1 MECVHTPELRYG
13 EFSEK
18 LHKKAA
24 DKRIPISGS
33 LELTFRCN
41 LRCQHCYAAHGHQG
55 IPGKQELTYEEI
67 QNIFDEIVDAGC
79 LWFLITGGE
88 PLMRRDFLDIY
99 KSAKGKGLIVTLFT
113 NGTMLTPHIADY
125 LAEWRPFAIEI
136 SLYGSTQATYEHVTG
151 IPGSFSRCI
160 RGIEL
165 LLERDLPLRLKAML
179 MTINKHELVEMQ
191 AYAKSLDVEFRFD
204 PIVDPGLENSLAPLP
219 LRLSPE
225 EVVQIERSDTERAT
239 LWSQQFTKVTKKP
252 DNPRFLYSCGA
263 GRSSFHIDP
272 YGKMSLCISERM
284 PGYNLRKGSFQQG
297 WDTAIP
303 SHLRLEFSEGN
314 ICAECDLREVC
325 PICPALARREHG
337 DPQVCVDYFCQIT
350 HLRAETFSIKDGII
364 I

>member
-13 EFSEK
+13 EFSKE

-33 LELTFRCN
+33 FELTFRCN

-55 IPGKQELTYEEI
+55 IPGKHELSYEEI
-67 QNIFDEIVDAGC
+67 QRILDEIVDAGC

-99 KSAKGKGLIVTLFT
+99 KSAKGKGLYVTLFT
-113 NGTMLTPHIADY
+113 NGTMLTPRSADY

-136 SLYGSTQATYEHVTG
+136 SLYGRTQATYERVTG
-151 IPGSFSRCI
+151 IPGSFSRCM

-165 LLERDLPLRLKAML
+165 LLERGLPLKLSTML
-179 MTINKHELVEMQ
+179 MTLNKHELVEMQ

-239 LWSQQFTKVTKKP
+239 LWSQQFAKVT
-252 DNPRFLYSCGA
+252 
-263 GRSSFHIDP
+263 
-272 YGKMSLCISERM
+272 
-284 PGYNLRKGSFQQG
+284 
-297 WDTAIP
+297 
-303 SHLRLEFSEGN
+303 
-314 ICAECDLREVC
+314 
-325 PICPALARREHG
+325 
-337 DPQVCVDYFCQIT
+337 
-350 HLRAETFSIKDGII
+350 
-364 I
+364 